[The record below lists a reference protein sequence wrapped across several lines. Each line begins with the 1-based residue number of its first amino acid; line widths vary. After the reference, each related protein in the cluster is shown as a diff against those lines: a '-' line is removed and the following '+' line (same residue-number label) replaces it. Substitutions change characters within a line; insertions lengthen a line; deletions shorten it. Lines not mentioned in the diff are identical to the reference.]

1 MVGKITHIFF
11 DFIFIVILS
20 KTEHPYTL
28 IQTPVAKTIFLLE
41 LFFTLKSILKNML
54 KEAERVVV

>member
-54 KEAERVVV
+54 KEA